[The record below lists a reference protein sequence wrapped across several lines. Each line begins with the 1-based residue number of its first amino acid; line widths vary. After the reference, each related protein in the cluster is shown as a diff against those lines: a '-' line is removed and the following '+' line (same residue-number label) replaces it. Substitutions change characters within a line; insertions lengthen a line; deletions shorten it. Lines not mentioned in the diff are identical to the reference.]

1 MNGHKLHMLV
11 LVVGGML
18 VLLLTTACSAA
29 NVIGTPDG
37 QALSEQGDA
46 YMACLKEKDLDCA
59 DDLMSSGAK
68 GLLKLSEEI
77 ANVYVDLDSVVEQ
90 AFPTISS
97 WSFDRAEFSIRVG
110 GLVGA
115 LKGKVEYA
123 NGEQGRVRLEL
134 VQEAGI
140 WKVRSSD
147 LALGPLVYYPKINL
161 NQ

>member
-1 MNGHKLHMLV
+1 MNGHKFSMLV
-11 LVVGGML
+11 LVVGA
-18 VLLLTTACSAA
+18 LLLTAACSAA

-59 DDLMSSGAK
+59 YELMSSGSK
-68 GLLKLSEEI
+68 RLLEQADTI
-77 ANVYVDLDSVVEQ
+77 ASRFVDLDS
-90 AFPTISS
+90 AFKQYSPTISS
-97 WSFDRAEFSIRVG
+97 WSFNRAEFTTRDG
-110 GLVGA
+110 EPVGA
-115 LKGKVEYA
+115 LEGKVEYA
-123 NGEQGRVRLEL
+123 DGEQGRVRLEL